1 MATTTTTTT
10 TTPRPTDEE
19 MITQMYDA
27 ALASQT
33 AQLEQA
39 RDQGLA
45 DIQAEQERLQQ
56 QTDANLNRTYVEAA
70 RDQRNYAEV
79 QNAYGLSSG
88 AMAQARLAQDNQLEA
103 DLTALRNAQT
113 TIDAN
118 IERERTALSQQYAA
132 AIAQAQAENDLQKA
146 QALYQEAKEAEEQL
160 RQDQLDAGKLMAAA
174 GDYSILANLYG
185 LTPEQVA
192 ILEGESGGNTAT
204 GTTPGPSTNPNPAP
218 GPDQSTGYG
227 QVVVNGTN
235 LVISPKAKDAYLAA
249 MEAATEANGGDPLNN
264 YQVQS
269 ILQGLQRDG
278 DLSYDEYLMLSN
290 QYQ

>member
-10 TTPRPTDEE
+10 TTPKPTNEE
-19 MITQMYDA
+19 LITQMYDK

-33 AQLEQA
+33 AQLEQNYN
-39 RDQGLA
+39 QGVA
-45 DIQAEQERLQQ
+45 DLQAEQERLQQ

-118 IERERTALSQQYAA
+118 IERERTTLSQQYAA
-132 AIAQAQAENDLQKA
+132 AIAQAQADNDLQKA
-146 QALYQEAKEAEEQL
+146 QALYQDAKEQDALL
-160 RQDQLDAGKLMAAA
+160 RQNQMEAGKLMASA
-174 GDYSILANLYG
+174 GDYSILANIYG

-192 ILEGESGGNTAT
+192 LLKGEGDGTTTT
-204 GTTPGPSTNPNPAP
+204 GTVPYTPPETDPPETENPPT
-218 GPDQSTGYG
+218 SYG
-227 QVVVNGTN
+227 QVVVNGTS
-235 LVISPKAKDAYLAA
+235 LIISPKAKDAYLAA
-249 MEAATEANGGDPLNN
+249 MEAATAANGGQQPSND
-264 YQVQS
+264 QIQS
-269 ILQGLQRDG
+269 TLLGLLRDEEI
-278 DLSYDEYLMLSN
+278 SPDEYIMLSK

>member
-1 MATTTTTTT
+1 MSTTTTTTT
-10 TTPRPTDEE
+10 TTPKPTNEE
-19 MITQMYDA
+19 LITQMYDA

-33 AQLEQA
+33 SQLEQA

-45 DIQAEQERLQQ
+45 DLQAEQERLQQ

-118 IERERTALSQQYAA
+118 IERERTTLSQQYAA

-146 QALYQEAKEAEEQL
+146 QALYQEAKEAEARL
-160 RQDQLDAGKLMAAA
+160 RQDQMDAGKLMASA
-174 GDYSILANLYG
+174 GDYSILANIYG

-192 ILEGESGGNTAT
+192 KLSGETTGTGTGGTGTYTEPTTGETDNYGETFTLLKNAWNNSAITLDDVNAAIDANTLTWQQKLKLKEIFSAADESG
-204 GTTPGPSTNPNPAP
+204 
-218 GPDQSTGYG
+218 
-227 QVVVNGTN
+227 
-235 LVISPKAKDAYLAA
+235 
-249 MEAATEANGGDPLNN
+249 
-264 YQVQS
+264 
-269 ILQGLQRDG
+269 RR
-278 DLSYDEYLMLSN
+278 
-290 QYQ
+290 

>member
-10 TTPRPTDEE
+10 TTPKPTNEE
-19 MITQMYDA
+19 LITQMYDD

-39 RDQGLA
+39 RDQGLS
-45 DIQAEQERLQQ
+45 DLQAEQERLQQ

-118 IERERTALSQQYAA
+118 IERERTTLSQQYAA
-132 AIAQAQAENDLQKA
+132 AIAQAQADNDLQKA
-146 QALYQEAKEAEEQL
+146 QALYQEAKEQDALL
-160 RQDQLDAGKLMAAA
+160 RQTQMDAGKLMASA
-174 GDYSILANLYG
+174 GDYSILANIYG

-192 ILEGESGGNTAT
+192 LLEGESTGATTA
-204 GTTPGPSTNPNPAP
+204 AP
-218 GPDQSTGYG
+218 GTYVPPRTEPPEDEEPTTSSG
-227 QVVVNGTN
+227 QVVVNGTS
-235 LVISPKAKDAYLAA
+235 LIISPGAKTAYIEA
-249 MEAATEANGGDPLNN
+249 MEAATEANGGDRPSN
-264 YQVQS
+264 YQVQGV
-269 ILQGLQRDG
+269 LQGLLRDG
-278 DLSYDEYLMLSN
+278 DLSYDEYLMLSK